1 MEIKHIKPIGIGYF
15 IFGVIAVFL
24 SLFGKV
30 SVFPIITGILIFM
43 LYFLLKGIVVLF
55 RSDDWNWTNLVI
67 LWGIPLLFSSQILL
81 LLNDS
86 FKVYALATFLIV
98 MFSILLLN
106 YRYKKE
112 TGIPFFILMQF
123 LTIAAFNANF

>member
-1 MEIKHIKPIGIGYF
+1 MGIKHIKPIGIGYH

-24 SLFGKV
+24 SLFGKI

-43 LYFLLKGIVVLF
+43 LYFILKAIMVLF
-55 RSDDWNWTNLVI
+55 RSNDWNWTDFVI
-67 LWGIPLLFSSQILL
+67 LWGIPVLFSAQILL

-98 MFSILLLN
+98 MFGILLIN

-123 LTIAAFNANF
+123 FTMGVFNANF